1 MPIHVLLQSVQSLAA
16 YDTPMTSLAD
26 KHAQLEASV
35 TQRLK
40 WAAGANPSLSCVLRD
55 FEDIC
60 SKKDTVLQVCVR
72 MKCREGAGQES
83 GV

>member
-1 MPIHVLLQSVQSLAA
+1 MPISTKELLNVHVLLQSVQSLAA
-16 YDTPMTSLAD
+16 YDMPMTSLAE

-60 SKKDTVLQVCVR
+60 SKKDTVLQVTVR
-72 MKCREGAGQES
+72 MK
-83 GV
+83 